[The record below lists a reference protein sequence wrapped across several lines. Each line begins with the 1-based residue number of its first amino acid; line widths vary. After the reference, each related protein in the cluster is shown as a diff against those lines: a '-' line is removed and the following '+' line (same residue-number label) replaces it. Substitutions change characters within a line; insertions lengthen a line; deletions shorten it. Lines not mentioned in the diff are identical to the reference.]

1 MTKTTRLM
9 LAVLAV
15 CGTSAAMAQSS
26 VTLYGRVNTTVE
38 HQKTGS
44 ESKTA
49 MESNSSYV
57 GFRGVEDLGGGLKA
71 GFQLEAGFRSDDG
84 SGPVNFQRHSEVNLS
99 GNFGTLR
106 LGKFNVGS
114 YLATAD
120 YISMHNHDTGSSA
133 DALYA
138 YVFPE
143 GNQIAYR
150 TPSFGGLT
158 AEFHYGFGEKAERT
172 AYLPG
177 DGSAVLP
184 FTGEHKGA
192 FDASLNYENG
202 PLGLGLGYT
211 RAKIDGT
218 AQDGKEQQFAIRAS
232 YAINALTLGAYYQ
245 YYKADVS
252 GSGLDLDT
260 KRHAY
265 RLSAMYTVGASE
277 FHANVGRAQSYKG
290 DLDGLKT
297 SATQW
302 TLGYNYN
309 LSKRTKVYGY
319 FTKINNSDDAAYG
332 VSTRGDNF
340 RSVAIGVRHLF

>member
-1 MTKTTRLM
+1 M

-26 VTLYGRVNTTVE
+26 VNVYGRINTTVE
-38 HQKTGS
+38 SQKTGS
-44 ESKTA
+44 TSTSV
-49 MESNSSYV
+49 MNSNSSYL
-57 GFRGVEDLGGGLKA
+57 GFRGTEDLGNGLKA
-71 GFQLEAGFRSDDG
+71 GFQLEGNFGSDNGAGF
-84 SGPVNFQRHSEVNLS
+84 NFQRHSEVNLS
-99 GNFGTLR
+99 GNFGTVR

-120 YISMHNHDTGSSA
+120 YISMHNHDTGTSA

-143 GNQIAYR
+143 GNQISYR
-150 TPSFGGLT
+150 SPEFSGVT
-158 AEFHYGFGEKAERT
+158 AEFNYGFGEKATRD
-172 AYLPG
+172 AGLPG
-177 DGSAVLP
+177 TGITG
-184 FTGEHKGA
+184 TGEHKGA
-192 FDASLNYENG
+192 FDAALNYNNG

-211 RAKIDGT
+211 QAKTNDAG
-218 AQDGKEQQFAIRAS
+218 DSLKEQQLGLRAS
-232 YAINALTLGAYYQ
+232 YTINSLTLGAYYQ
-245 YYKADVS
+245 YYKADTDVF
-252 GSGLDLDT
+252 DT

-265 RLSAMYTVGASE
+265 RLAAMYTLGASE

-290 DLDGLKT
+290 DLDGTKT

-319 FTKINNSDDAAYG
+319 FTKINNGDDAAYG
-332 VSTRGDNF
+332 VTNAGDNF
-340 RSVAIGVRHLF
+340 RSIAVGVRHLF

>member
-1 MTKTTRLM
+1 MTKTTRVM

-26 VTLYGRVNTTVE
+26 VNVYGRINTTVE
-38 HQKTGS
+38 SQKTGS
-44 ESKTA
+44 TSTSV
-49 MESNSSYV
+49 MNSNSSYL
-57 GFRGVEDLGGGLKA
+57 GFRGTEDLGNGLKA
-71 GFQLEAGFRSDDG
+71 GFQLEGNFGSDNGAGF
-84 SGPVNFQRHSEVNLS
+84 NFQRHSEVNLS
-99 GNFGTLR
+99 GNFGTVR

-120 YISMHNHDTGSSA
+120 YISMHNHDTGTSA

-143 GNQIAYR
+143 GNQISYR
-150 TPSFGGLT
+150 SPEFSGVT
-158 AEFHYGFGEKAERT
+158 AEFNYGFGEKATRD
-172 AYLPG
+172 AGLPG
-177 DGSAVLP
+177 TGITG
-184 FTGEHKGA
+184 TGEHKGA
-192 FDASLNYENG
+192 FDAALNYNNG

-211 RAKIDGT
+211 QAKTNDAG
-218 AQDGKEQQFAIRAS
+218 DSLKEQQLGLRAS
-232 YAINALTLGAYYQ
+232 YTINSLTLGAYYQ
-245 YYKADVS
+245 YYKADTDVF
-252 GSGLDLDT
+252 DT

-265 RLSAMYTVGASE
+265 RLAAMYTLGASE

-290 DLDGLKT
+290 DLDGTKT

-319 FTKINNSDDAAYG
+319 FTKINNGDDAAYG
-332 VSTRGDNF
+332 VTNAGDNF
-340 RSVAIGVRHLF
+340 RSIAVGVRHLF

>member
-15 CGTSAAMAQSS
+15 CGTSAALAQSS
-26 VTLYGRVNTTVE
+26 VNLYGRINTTVE
-38 HQKTGS
+38 HQKIGNQS
-44 ESKTA
+44 RSA
-49 MESNSSYV
+49 MESNFSFI

-71 GFQLEAGFRSDDG
+71 GFQLEGNFGSDNGAGF
-84 SGPVNFQRHSEVNLS
+84 NFQRHSEINLS
-99 GNFGTLR
+99 GSLGTVR

-120 YISMHNHDTGSSA
+120 FISMHNHDTGTSS

-143 GNQIAYR
+143 GNQISYR
-150 TPSFGGLT
+150 SPVFGGVT
-158 AEFHYGFGEKAERT
+158 AEFNYGFGEKAARKT
-172 AYLPG
+172 GLPG
-177 DGSAVLP
+177 IDLTPVLG
-184 FTGEHKGA
+184 TAGVDGEHKGA
-192 FDASLNYENG
+192 FDASLNYANG

-211 RAKIDGT
+211 QAKTEAAAFDV
-218 AQDGKEQQFAIRAS
+218 KEQQLGLRAS
-232 YAINALTLGAYYQ
+232 YAIGDLTLGAYYQ
-245 YYKADVS
+245 YYKADADV
-252 GSGLDLDT
+252 LDT

-265 RLSAMYTVGASE
+265 RLAAMYTLGASE
-277 FHANVGRAQSYKG
+277 FHANVGRAQGYKG
-290 DLDGLKT
+290 DLNGSKT

-319 FTKINNSDDAAYG
+319 FTKINNANDVAYG
-332 VSTRGDNF
+332 PYVGTGDNF
-340 RSVAIGVRHLF
+340 RSIAVGVRHLF